1 MTSNLELNRLISL
14 TFLKGIGPILAKSLI
29 HKFGS
34 AEAVFH
40 AKEHELIS
48 IDGLGPTHIAV
59 FKEVNDDLFL
69 RAEKE
74 LIYCEKHNIRIIGF
88 SDADYPIRLKQ
99 LIDSPLLLYVKGNAQ
114 LNHPRTV
121 SIVGTRKPSIQSLQ
135 IVQHIS
141 EQLQACGVQIVSGMA
156 YGIDIQAHKS
166 ALQNGMETVGVMAH
180 GLDQIYPANHRHTVE
195 EMLQKN
201 GSIVSEMP
209 IGTALHP
216 DLFPRRNR
224 IVAGMSDALIVVES
238 KLTGGSMATAH
249 IAHSYDREVF
259 AIPSHPHKNPENGC
273 NALIKRNI
281 AHLIEDGMDL
291 VRVMKWNHAV
301 REVAAQ
307 QIELF
312 PNLSDDEKNLLH
324 KLTGKK
330 LHIDELLN
338 YSDLPLHR
346 LTLALLELELK
357 GILQVLPGK
366 YYQRIS

>member
-1 MTSNLELNRLISL
+1 MTSNLELNRLLTL

-29 HKFGS
+29 QRFGC
-34 AEAVFH
+34 AEAVFE
-40 AKEHELIS
+40 AKEHELLN
-48 IDGLGPTHIAV
+48 IDGLGPTHISV
-59 FKEVNDDLFL
+59 IKQVTESLIL
-69 RAEKE
+69 RAEAE
-74 LIYCEKHNIRIIGF
+74 IDYCKKHNIDIIPF
-88 SDADYPIRLKQ
+88 SSADYPIRLKQ
-99 LIDSPLLLYVKGNAQ
+99 LIDSPLLIYVKGKAQ

-121 SIVGTRKPSIQSLQ
+121 SIVGTRKPTAQSLQ
-135 IVQHIS
+135 MVQQIV
-141 EQLQACGVQIVSGMA
+141 EQLQTCGIQIISGMA

-166 ALQNGMETVGVMAH
+166 AVSNNLETIGVMAH
-180 GLDQIYPANHRHTVE
+180 GLDIIYPSNHASTVG
-195 EMLQKN
+195 EMLKSQ
-201 GSIVSEMP
+201 GSIISEMP
-209 IGTALHP
+209 IKTALHP

-259 AIPSHPHKNPENGC
+259 AIPSHPYKSPENGC

-291 VRVMKWNHAV
+291 IRCMKWSHALK
-301 REVAAQ
+301 EVPTK

-312 PNLSDDEKNLLH
+312 PNLNEDEKNLLH
-324 KLTGKK
+324 ILTGKK